1 MKQLLLLACL
11 SLFTLGLNA
20 QVFVDIDATGSAD
33 GTSWA
38 NAYTNLNDALLA
50 APAGSEVWIAEGKYI
65 TVDTASFFIDKELT
79 VLGGFVGSETMASEA
94 DPSKN
99 ETILSGDVM
108 QNDVQGVYDSISRDD
123 NNRVLFITDT
133 NLVSTFTVTIDGITI
148 QDGSIINTAIDAAQR
163 VAFTGGGMLTFAKV
177 DVSRVTFKA
186 NFSRFGSAIGSYFET
201 ANGSTYDDISVEN
214 NYTGIA
220 NAVWVENTDTVTFS
234 NSKFLGG
241 AAPQETGMVFF
252 QNMRGFEFANCV
264 FDSITTPTDRGAAI
278 AFSGVLGADVHDCTF
293 TNISSDL
300 GGAIYFRNSADFE
313 ADREVNADEVIIDNC
328 TFDNISTDRWGGVLF
343 FGDVSHR
350 ISNCTFSNFAG
361 NASAGLG
368 GAVYAQD
375 NDDTVFHA
383 YDINNTTFT
392 DGTGNVGGSI
402 FYFSGGHDITMTD
415 VTIDNSTSRGS
426 GGGFYFNGDD
436 ILEDVA
442 ILQNVEITNTSSGA
456 FGGGAIIL
464 GHGLS
469 GDSLTFTNNQTGLAS
484 GNGGGIYGQS
494 GAPYTFRVTNS
505 TFEGNR
511 GLSGGGIATWGI
523 AQDVDMENVIFDQN
537 GSTTEGSFRGG
548 GYAALHGSSANVS
561 LDNVTFTN
569 NSVTQDPGIVSGGG
583 AIYLNSLDG
592 APGTVSVTNSTIE
605 ANTAA
610 DDADGGALY
619 TIDGV
624 DGVFD
629 NVDFFSNSASDG
641 GAIATFLFVEFD
653 TIEGTP
659 IYTYPDYNLDI
670 MNSIFVTNIA
680 GSQGGAIS
688 TQRTGVNLLN
698 TVFANNEV
706 GTDGASGGAM
716 IINGNSPVTDAEG
729 TYEYAA
735 KADITSTI
743 VHSSFYNNR
752 NGGGEGDVGSH
763 IAIFQ
768 PQNPFSDTSVSVALT
783 MQNNVFFN
791 DDEDAESLAFE
802 PATAEAATAFGDIT
816 ITSLGGNFF
825 NTENGPEATAALGT
839 NADDTIDETAT
850 DEEALF
856 VDPNENQTDFPDL
869 TPAITGEFGV
879 DNPLINSGTTG
890 GLVPATGLNGNPR
903 ADFPDIGA
911 FEVELALVNVE
922 TVEESGLDMAFFPN
936 PTVNFV
942 NIQNNDPAIS
952 QYTVLLT
959 DNAGRVLR
967 VERFNEATSRLNL
980 TNVPTGVYN
989 LQLLINGKQYSKQI
1003 VKQ

>member
-1 MKQLLLLACL
+1 M
-11 SLFTLGLNA
+11 FTLGLNA
-20 QVFVDIDATGSAD
+20 QIFVDIDATGSGD

-65 TVDTASFFIDKELT
+65 TVDTASFFIDREMT

-99 ETILSGDVM
+99 ETILSGDVL

-133 NLVSTFTVTIDGITI
+133 NQVSMFTVKIDGITI
-148 QDGSIINTAIDAAQR
+148 QDGSVINVAIDAAQR
-163 VAFTGGGMLTFAKV
+163 VAFTGGGLLTFAKV

-201 ANGSTYDDISVEN
+201 ANGSTYDDISVAN
-214 NYTGIA
+214 NYTSVA
-220 NAVWVENTDTVTFS
+220 NTIWVENTDTVTFS

-241 AAPQETGMVFF
+241 SAPQETGMAFF

-278 AFSGVLGADVHDCTF
+278 AFSGVLGANVHDCTF
-293 TNISSDL
+293 TNISADL
-300 GGAIYFRNSADFE
+300 GGAVYFRNGSDFE

-328 TFDNISTDRWGGVLF
+328 TFDNISTDRWAGVLF

-350 ISNCTFSNFAG
+350 ISNCSFSNFAG
-361 NASAGLG
+361 NASGGLG

-375 NDDTVFHA
+375 NEDTVFHA

-392 DGTGNVGGSI
+392 DGSGNVGGSV
-402 FYFSGGHDITMTD
+402 FYFSGGHDISMAN
-415 VTIDNSTSRGS
+415 VSIDNSTAASS
-426 GGGFYFNGDD
+426 GGGIYINGDD
-436 ILEDVA
+436 LTEDVA
-442 ILQNVEITNTSSGA
+442 TFDKITISNTNA
-456 FGGGAIIL
+456 ARFGGGLIIL
-464 GHGLS
+464 GHGFV
-469 GDSLTFTNNQTGLAS
+469 GDSLTFTNNQTGLDV
-484 GNGGGIYGQS
+484 GNGGGIYAQG
-494 GAPYTFRVTNS
+494 GAPYSFRLTNS

-511 GLSGGGIATWGI
+511 GLSGGGVTTFGS
-523 AQDVDMENVIFDQN
+523 AQDVVIENVVFDGN
-537 GSTTEGSFRGG
+537 GSTTAGAFRGG
-548 GYAALHGSSANVS
+548 AFAALHGEASTIS

-569 NSVTQDPGIVSGGG
+569 NSVTQESGIVSGGG
-583 AIYLNSLDG
+583 AMYMNCLTS
-592 APGTVSVTNSTIE
+592 APGTLSVTNSTIE

-619 TIDGV
+619 TIDGI

-641 GAIATFLFVEFD
+641 GAIATFLFTEFD
-653 TIEGTP
+653 TIEGVP
-659 IYTYPDYNLDI
+659 VYTYPDYNLDV

-716 IINGNSPVTDAEG
+716 ILNGNSPVTDAEG
-729 TYEYAA
+729 TYEYAV

-768 PQNPFSDTSVSVALT
+768 PQNPFSDTSVSIALT

-816 ITSLGGNFF
+816 VNSLGGNFF
-825 NTENGPEATAALGT
+825 NTENGPEATAALGSNPDDMMLASDT
-839 NADDTIDETAT
+839 NP
-850 DEEALF
+850 EALF
-856 VDPNENQTDFPDL
+856 VDPNEDQADFPDL
-869 TPAITGEFGV
+869 TPALTGEFGA

-890 GLVPATGLNGNPR
+890 DLVPATGLDGNPR
-903 ADFPDIGA
+903 GDLPDIGA
-911 FEVELALVNVE
+911 FELEWGLTDVE

>member
-50 APAGSEVWIAEGKYI
+50 APVGSEVWIAEGKYI
-65 TVDTASFFIDKELT
+65 TVDTASFFIDREMT

-133 NLVSTFTVTIDGITI
+133 NMVSMFTVKIDGITI
-148 QDGSIINTAIDAAQR
+148 QDGSIINAAIEAAQR

-214 NYTGIA
+214 NYSGIA
-220 NAVWVENTDTVTFS
+220 NAIWVENTDTVAFTNSTF
-234 NSKFLGG
+234 KGG
-241 AAPQETGMVFF
+241 SAPQESGMAFF

-264 FDSITTPTDRGAAI
+264 FDSIATPTDRGAAI
-278 AFSGVLGADVHDCTF
+278 AFSGVLGANVHDCTF
-293 TNISSDL
+293 TNISADL

-350 ISNCTFSNFAG
+350 VSNSSFSNFAG
-361 NASAGLG
+361 NASGGLG

-392 DGTGNVGGSI
+392 DGSGNVGGSV
-402 FYFSGGHDITMTD
+402 FYFSGGHDISMAD
-415 VTIDNSTSRGS
+415 VTIDNSTSAGS
-426 GGGFYFNGDD
+426 GGGIYLNGDG
-436 ILEDVA
+436 LAEDVA
-442 ILQNVEITNTSSGA
+442 TFDKVSISNTSAGG
-456 FGGGAIIL
+456 FGGGMIVL
-464 GHGLS
+464 GHGFT
-469 GDSLTFTNNQTGLAS
+469 GDSLTLSNNQTGLAS

-494 GAPYTFRVTNS
+494 GDPYTVRVTNS

-523 AQDVDMENVIFDQN
+523 AQDVVMENVVFDQN
-537 GSTTEGSFRGG
+537 GSTTEGAFRGG
-548 GYAALHGSSANVS
+548 AYAALHGSSANVS

-592 APGTVSVTNSTIE
+592 APGTVSVTNSLIE

-624 DGVFD
+624 DAIFD

-641 GAIATFLFVEFD
+641 GAIATFLFTEFD
-653 TIEGTP
+653 TIEGVP
-659 IYTYPDYNLDI
+659 VYTYPDYNLDV

-680 GSQGGAIS
+680 GNQGGAIS

-729 TYEYAA
+729 TYEYAV

-791 DDEDAESLAFE
+791 DDEDVASLEFE

-825 NTENGPEATAALGT
+825 NTENGPEASVALGT
-839 NADDTIDETAT
+839 NPDDTIDETAT

-856 VDPNENQTDFPDL
+856 VDPNEDNSDFPDL
-869 TPAITGEFGV
+869 TPALTGEFGA

-890 GLVPATGLNGNPR
+890 DLVPATGLNGNPR
-903 ADFPDIGA
+903 ADFPDLGA
-911 FEVELALVNVE
+911 FELELSLVDVE

>member
-108 QNDVQGVYDSISRDD
+108 QNDVQGVYDSISRAD

-148 QDGSIINTAIDAAQR
+148 QDGSIINAAIDAAQR

-214 NYTGIA
+214 NYAGIA
-220 NAVWVENTDTVTFS
+220 NMIWVENTDSVTFS

-241 AAPQETGMVFF
+241 EAPQESGMAFF

-264 FDSITTPTDRGAAI
+264 FDSISTPVDRGSAI
-278 AFSGVLGADVHDCTF
+278 AFSGVLGANVHDCTF
-293 TNISSDL
+293 TNLSADL

-313 ADREVNADEVIIDNC
+313 ADREIDADEVIIDNC
-328 TFDNISTDRWGGVLF
+328 TFDNISTDRWGGVIF

-350 ISNCTFSNFAG
+350 ISNSSFSNFSG
-361 NASAGLG
+361 NASGGLG

-375 NDDTVFHA
+375 NDDSVFHA

-392 DGTGNVGGSI
+392 NGSGNVGGSI
-402 FYFSGGHDITMTD
+402 FYFSGGHDISMTD
-415 VTIDNSTSRGS
+415 VSIDESVSAGS
-426 GGGFYFNGDD
+426 GGGIYLNGDD
-436 ILEDVA
+436 ITDDVA
-442 ILQNVEITNTSSGA
+442 TFKNLSITNTTSGG
-456 FGGGAIIL
+456 FGGGLIVL
-464 GHGLS
+464 GHGFM
-469 GDSLTFTNNQTGLAS
+469 GDSLTFTDNETALAS
-484 GNGGGIYGQS
+484 GNGGGIYVQGS
-494 GAPYTFRVTNS
+494 APYTVSLTNS

-511 GLSGGGIATWGI
+511 GLSGSGMASWGVS
-523 AQDVDMENVIFDQN
+523 QDVTLANVVFDGN
-537 GSTTEGSFRGG
+537 GSTTEGAFRGG
-548 GYAALHGSSANVS
+548 GYAALHGSGSTVS
-561 LDNVTFTN
+561 LDNVDFMN
-569 NSVTQDPGIVSGGG
+569 NSVTQESGIVSGGG

-592 APGTVSVTNSTIE
+592 APGVVSVTNSRIE

-653 TIEGTP
+653 TVAGVP
-659 IYTYPDYNLDI
+659 LYTYPDYKLDV

-688 TQRTGVNLLN
+688 TQRTGVNLIN

-802 PATAEAATAFGDIT
+802 PATAESATAFGDIT

-825 NTENGPEATAALGT
+825 NTENGPEATAALGS
-839 NADDTIDETAT
+839 NAADVMLPSDTDP
-850 DEEALF
+850 EALF
-856 VDPNENQTDFPDL
+856 VDPNEDNTDFPDL
-869 TPAITGEFGV
+869 TPVLLGDFGA
-879 DNPLINSGTTG
+879 DNPLINAGTTG
-890 GLVPATGLNGNPR
+890 DLVPATGLNGNPR

-911 FEVELALVNVE
+911 FELELGLTNVE